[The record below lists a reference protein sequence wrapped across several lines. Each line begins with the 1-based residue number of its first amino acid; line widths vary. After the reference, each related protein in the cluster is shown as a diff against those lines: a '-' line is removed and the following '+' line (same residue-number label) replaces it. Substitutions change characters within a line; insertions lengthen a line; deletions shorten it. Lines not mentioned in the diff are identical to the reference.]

1 MNKIVEVLKKNIL
14 AFLPF
19 LKTWYRD
26 YLIKKSQKPFLNRT
40 NADIFSEVY
49 EKKLWGENPN
59 DQSDFYSGTGSY
71 GDIASEY
78 IHCISSFIK
87 DNNIA
92 TITDIGCGDFKI
104 GSQIA
109 ERNTNLKYTACD
121 VVPSL
126 IERNKLKFA
135 NIPNVEFKVID
146 GAKDALPKSQLI
158 TIRQVLQHLSNSD
171 VQSILLKTKA
181 FPYVIIS
188 EHLFKEGLEKSYNK
202 DKPSGPDIR
211 LSEMSG
217 VYIDKAPFN
226 LKATEILRCRED
238 IEGKEAYIIS
248 YLIVNS

>member
-1 MNKIVEVLKKNIL
+1 MNMIKKSIS
-14 AFLPF
+14 FFFPF

-59 DQSDFYSGTGSY
+59 DGADFYSGTGSY
-71 GDIASEY
+71 GDIAHEY
-78 IHCISSFIK
+78 INCINNFIK
-87 DNNIA
+87 EKNI
-92 TITDIGCGDFKI
+92 TSITDIGCGDFKI

-109 ERNTNLKYTACD
+109 ERNLQVKYTACD

-126 IERNKLKFA
+126 IERNKIKFA
-135 NIPNVEFKVID
+135 SLSNVEFKVID
-146 GAKDALPKSQLI
+146 GAKDELPESQLI

-171 VQSILLKTKA
+171 VQSILSKTKN

-226 LKATEILRCRED
+226 LKAKEILRCRED

-248 YLIVNS
+248 YLIENFYD

>member
-1 MNKIVEVLKKNIL
+1 MNKIIDVLKKSIL
-14 AFLPF
+14 VFFPF

-49 EKKLWGENPN
+49 EKKLWVENPN
-59 DQSDFYSGTGSY
+59 NQEDFYSGSGSY

-78 IHCISSFIK
+78 ISCVNNFIK
-87 DNNIA
+87 DNNIT

-109 ERNTNLKYTACD
+109 SGNPNLKYTACD

-126 IERNKLKFA
+126 IERNKKKFS
-135 NIPNVEFKVID
+135 NSNVEFKVID
-146 GAKDALPKSQLI
+146 GSKDPLPLSQLL
-158 TIRQVLQHLSNSD
+158 TIRQVLQHLSNKDISA
-171 VQSILLKTKA
+171 ILEKTKG

-188 EHLFKEGLEKSYNK
+188 EHIFKVGLEKTYNK

-211 LSEMSG
+211 LSQMSG

-226 LKATEILRCRED
+226 LKVKEILRCRED
-238 IEGKEAYIIS
+238 IEGKEAYIVS
-248 YLIVNS
+248 YLIVN